1 MNISYHKDVVDHFFY
16 HRKLS
21 EIGQVQKVHST
32 INPKVLCSKHKLQV
46 RCFGHMKSCIHEM
59 RGDSRATN

>member
-1 MNISYHKDVVDHFFY
+1 MNISYHKGVVDHFFFY

-32 INPKVLCSKHKLQV
+32 IN
-46 RCFGHMKSCIHEM
+46 E
-59 RGDSRATN
+59 